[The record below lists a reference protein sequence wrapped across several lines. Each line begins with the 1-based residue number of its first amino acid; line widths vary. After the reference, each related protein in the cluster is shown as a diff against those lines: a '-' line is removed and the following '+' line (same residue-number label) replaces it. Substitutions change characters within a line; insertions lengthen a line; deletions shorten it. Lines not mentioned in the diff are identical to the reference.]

1 MGLGPAHCVAETPPP
16 RPWSGSEEA
25 ARLARKFVLLMSIV
39 AVSHERPPPALV
51 RVRVRV
57 RVTGLGLAR
66 VRVRVG

>member
-1 MGLGPAHCVAETPPP
+1 MGLGSAHCVAETPPP

-25 ARLARKFVLLMSIV
+25 ARLARKSVLLMSMV

-57 RVTGLGLAR
+57 RVS
-66 VRVRVG
+66 